1 MKMLAQ
7 TKDTQ
12 LNKFTLFSSKE
23 LPGTVT
29 DLLEKIGSRQSIL
42 YKLLS
47 STLTL
52 PEKKLSVSLKMFLN
66 ESTNRLRFFML
77 TFDEIALQASLLNK
91 YDIPLIK
98 NLFSSL
104 PSFLSTS
111 SALSQIFSI
120 ISLLCDMFTQL
131 KKNIET
137 SEVPIFLKD
146 FIQKSIIFY
155 KQTYVVL
162 NGYLRTFKVQKS
174 DLR

>member
-1 MKMLAQ
+1 MLAQ
-7 TKDTQ
+7 IKDTHH
-12 LNKFTLFSSKE
+12 LNKFTLFPLQE
-23 LPGTVT
+23 LPHPVA
-29 DLLEKIGSRQSIL
+29 DLLDKIGSRQSML

-52 PEKKLSVSLKMFLN
+52 PEKHLSISLKMFLN
-66 ESTNRLRFFML
+66 ESKNRLRFFML
-77 TFDEIALQASLLNK
+77 TFDEIVVQASLFKN

-111 SALSQIFSI
+111 TALSEIFSI

-131 KKNIET
+131 KNNIENA
-137 SEVPIFLKD
+137 EVPSFLKD
-146 FIQKSIIFY
+146 FIQKSIVFY
-155 KQTYVVL
+155 KQTHVVL

-174 DLR
+174 DHR

>member
-1 MKMLAQ
+1 MLAQ
-7 TKDTQ
+7 RKDTQ
-12 LNKFTLFSSKE
+12 LNKFTLFPSQE
-23 LPGTVT
+23 LPHTVA

-52 PEKKLSVSLKMFLN
+52 SEKKLSISLEMFLN

-77 TFDEIALQASLLNK
+77 TFDEIVIQSSLLKSPNM
-91 YDIPLIK
+91 PLMK

-104 PSFLSTS
+104 PSFLSTPR
-111 SALSQIFSI
+111 ALSEIFSI

-131 KKNIET
+131 KNKVET
-137 SEVPIFLKD
+137 SEVPAFLKD

-155 KQTYVVL
+155 KQTHVVL
-162 NGYLRTFKVQKS
+162 NGYLRT
-174 DLR
+174 L